1 MNLFSFGAMTRT
13 STVPLRVA
21 RRFHTSLI
29 LTLFATALVAA
40 CGGDSGSQPEE
51 DGETSEARVLR
62 PGNVRNL
69 AVAGVAAR
77 SVELRFTQ
85 VSDGVNRPASY
96 EVRYHPTP
104 MGNNWRSA
112 TVAREGTCAYPV
124 QGTAVGATLT
134 CTVAGLNPGTSY
146 DFQIMPFRPFGTTT
160 INGRTSN
167 IVTARTSADTGGP
180 SDVSVLNG
188 NGQTGEVG
196 TPLAQP
202 LRVKVKNS
210 QGQGVE
216 GATVTWSVSGGG
228 GSVSSSTSRTDDSGY
243 AEVTRVLGVVV
254 GQNRTTAFVSGL
266 PPVEF
271 SSTAQA
277 GPPAS
282 VSVTPSELALA
293 VGEDATMQAA
303 VRDRYGNPVTG
314 ASITW
319 ASSDAAVAA
328 VDGQGRVVG
337 LGAGTAGVTA
347 STATAAGV
355 ISASTMTAA
364 SPTAQAMSAGLG
376 GISSAPASAAAGVS
390 TVRVTDGGANY
401 PAEVNRTGGNSQIGT
416 VGEALDQPF
425 TVTVR
430 NGAGAPL
437 GNVRV
442 RWEITAGGGS
452 LIDTV
457 STSSADGRAITRLVL
472 GTSAGSNSVRAI
484 VEGLDPVSFNATGTA
499 DRVASISVTPSSGSV
514 GVGATL
520 QFTATPR
527 DQYGNQVSNLTP
539 SWSSSSTGVA
549 TVNSSG
555 LATGV
560 AAGSAQIRATV
571 NGFTG
576 SGTLTVTAVSS
587 GPATNPG
594 TVADLR
600 VASTTSSS
608 VTLNFTSQND
618 GSGSPAR
625 YQVRYAATPLGWGW
639 GTATPVENG
648 TCAGMVQGGAI
659 GTTVSCTV
667 TGLAAGNSYDFQLVS
682 YRGVLDGSAVFS
694 NLSNIATGVT
704 GASTP
709 TAQGTLTIAP
719 RGGTLTAIGATL
731 QLSLTARSS
740 TGQTISSPGATWT
753 SSNTSVATVDASG
766 RVTARGL
773 GTAVISA
780 GASCCSSDQVS
791 VSVTQQIAS
800 VAVTPGTASVVAGSG
815 TQLTAVARDSNGNT
829 IPGVT
834 FSWSSSNSWVAP
846 VNGSGYV
853 TGSNPG
859 SSTVTATAGGRSA
872 AAAVSVTSAVTGSGG
887 GGTQTSH
894 GFTNVPAGLTQRT
907 HARWGT
913 GSMPQGW
920 NFVTRQGTIR
930 QGADASSP
938 TGGSMEMRYNA
949 GHPDGHEPGVAW
961 WSGSFAGADEV
972 FLGVTMKYSNNWV
985 SHNNEVKLHLFAA
998 SGAWLGIFDGCWNN
1012 NVTQWKIASRVLSPA
1027 PRPSNEN
1034 CWHNNRADSPTYANG
1049 SWVRQ
1054 EMYIR
1059 RSTGTVMLWINGTLV
1074 AEHHGVD
1081 PIRTLNLVEFQH
1093 AGTWGGGGG
1102 SVGAS
1107 QSIFIAETL
1116 ISTR

>member
-1 MNLFSFGAMTRT
+1 MTRT
-13 STVPLRVA
+13 SPAQVRVA
-21 RRFHTSLI
+21 RRARRSLI

-62 PGNVRNL
+62 PGNVRTL
-69 AVAGVAAR
+69 AVAGVTAR

-85 VSDGVNRPASY
+85 VSDGVNQPASY

-104 MGNNWRSA
+104 MGNNWRRA

-124 QGTAVGATLT
+124 QGTSVGATLT
-134 CTVAGLNPGTSY
+134 CTVEGLNPGTSY
-146 DFQIMPFRPFGTTT
+146 DFQIMPFRPFGTST

-167 IVTARTSADTGGP
+167 IVSARTSADTGGP
-180 SDVSVLNG
+180 STVSVLNG

-196 TPLAQP
+196 TPLEQP
-202 LRVKVKNS
+202 LQVKVKNS
-210 QGQGVE
+210 QGVGVQ

-228 GSVSSSTSRTDDSGY
+228 GSVSSATSRTDDSGY
-243 AEVTRVLGVVV
+243 AEITRVLGVVV

-266 PPVEF
+266 TPVEF
-271 SSTAQA
+271 TSTAQA

-282 VSVTPSELALA
+282 VSVTPSELALE
-293 VGEDATMQAA
+293 VGEDASMQAA
-303 VRDRYGNPVTG
+303 VRDRYGNPVSG
-314 ASITW
+314 ASVTW
-319 ASSDAAVAA
+319 ASSNPGVAT

-355 ISASTMTAA
+355 ISGSTMTAA
-364 SPTAQAMSAGLG
+364 SPTAQAMSSGSSGLEG
-376 GISSAPASAAAGVS
+376 TSAAPAAAAEGVS
-390 TVRVTDGGANY
+390 TVRVVNGSADY
-401 PAEVNRTGGNSQIGT
+401 PAEVARSGGNSQIGT

-457 STSSADGRAITRLVL
+457 STSSGDGRAVTRLVL
-472 GTSAGSNSVRAI
+472 GTNAGANSVRAI
-484 VEGLDPVSFNATGTA
+484 VEGLDPVTFNATGTA
-499 DRVASISVTPSSGSV
+499 GPVASISVAPSSGSI

-527 DQYGNQVSNLTP
+527 DQYGNEVSNLTL
-539 SWSSSSTGVA
+539 SWSSSATGVA

-555 LATGV
+555 LASGI
-560 AAGSAQIRATV
+560 AAGSAQIRATT

-576 SGTLTVTAVSS
+576 SGTLTVAAVSS

-594 TVADLR
+594 TVADLT

-618 GSGSPAR
+618 GAGNPAR

-639 GTATPVENG
+639 GTATPVESG

-731 QLSLTARSS
+731 QLSLTAR
-740 TGQTISSPGATWT
+740 TAAGLTINSPGATWT
-753 SSNTSVATVDASG
+753 SSNTGVATVDANG

-773 GTAVISA
+773 GTAVISV

-800 VAVTPGTASVVAGSG
+800 VAVTPGLASVTTGSG
-815 TQLTAVARDSNGNT
+815 TQLSAVARDSNGNT

-834 FSWSSSNSWVAP
+834 FNWNSSNSWVAP

-859 SSTVTATAGGRSA
+859 SSTVTASAGGRSA
-872 AAAVSVTSAVTGSGG
+872 SAAVSVMAAVTGGG

-894 GFTNVPAGLTQRT
+894 GFTNVPSGLSQRT

-930 QGADASSP
+930 QGPDASSP

-972 FLGVTMKYSNNWV
+972 FLGVLMKYSNNWV
-985 SHNNEVKLHLFAA
+985 SHDNEVKLHLFAA

-1012 NVTQWKIASRVLSPA
+1012 NVTQWKIASRVLSPV

-1034 CWHNNRADSPTYANG
+1034 CWTNNRAGSPTYSNG

-1093 AGTWGGGGG
+1093 AGTWGGGGR
-1102 SVGAS
+1102 SVSAS